1 MKSVK
6 FPQFAPIGSGQ
17 VQDDS
22 KLDEIKASSHSFA
35 LQNPDITMDHDD
47 LFQIMEERMKREE
60 CILSTSPHKKVVNAI
75 RYAKAINSSL
85 NSSLEKTLGLLHREF
100 EKEFR
105 RIVEVQQTAC
115 REFPELE
122 RYFRSSFSGVTNKQ
136 FRRRLGEALASKRR
150 GEEFKRT
157 RTRLSLPSLSP
168 VEPISHEDNVYVP
181 LSRSKKDSEIV
192 YLPPIWWCILFNEI
206 CSVWRHFV
214 SRLCHSFTTSSAC
227 IIKSSSVSSSCNT
240 VCYVRLH

>member
-6 FPQFAPIGSGQ
+6 FPQFAPIGSMQ

-22 KLDEIKASSHSFA
+22 KLDEIKGNSHSFA
-35 LQNPDITMDHDD
+35 LQNHDITVDHDD

-105 RIVEVQQTAC
+105 RIVDVQQTALG
-115 REFPELE
+115 EFPERE
-122 RYFRSSFSGVTNKQ
+122 RYFRSTFSGVTNKQ
-136 FRRRLGEALASKRR
+136 FRRRLSEALSSKRR
-150 GEEFKRT
+150 TEEFKRT

-192 YLPPIWWCILFNEI
+192 YLPPIWWCILFTEI
-206 CSVWRHFV
+206 CSIYLFLDCVT
-214 SRLCHSFTTSSAC
+214 LLPP
-227 IIKSSSVSSSCNT
+227 
-240 VCYVRLH
+240 VRLAS

>member
-1 MKSVK
+1 M
-6 FPQFAPIGSGQ
+6 Q

-35 LQNPDITMDHDD
+35 LQNQDTTMGHDD

-60 CILSTSPHKKVVNAI
+60 CILSTSPHKKVINAI

-85 NSSLEKTLGLLHREF
+85 NSSLEKTLGLIHREF
-100 EKEFR
+100 EEEFR

-122 RYFRSSFSGVTNKQ
+122 RYFRSTFSGVTNKQ
-136 FRRRLGEALASKRR
+136 FRRRLIEALASKRR
-150 GEEFKRT
+150 TEEFKRT
-157 RTRLSLPSLSP
+157 RARLSLPSLSP

-192 YLPPIWWCILFNEI
+192 YLPPIWWCILF
-206 CSVWRHFV
+206 RFA
-214 SRLCHSFTTSSAC
+214 LFYFP
-227 IIKSSSVSSSCNT
+227 SVSLFGHQCG
-240 VCYVRLH
+240 LHHKILKCEHLV